1 VSFSVPR
8 NLSGRRSTRL
18 RSEAPG
24 TRTGGR
30 RPLRFGRRRAPNQQ
44 KRNESFA
51 NRNETFRV
59 ADPKSLKSLMVL
71 NQRFRGIVCFQSLN
85 HVFVSRSRRVHLF
98 DPKSLRPAGAARLF
112 EKLRAAVGGRD
123 LARLV
128 WLRGCDGWTSGL
140 GFDDARIIAEAS
152 WKCRCFS
159 QVSNFQAQTQPNPPR
174 FFSFGGIPAPPIP
187 ESVQNKLRC
196 TAT

>member
-1 VSFSVPR
+1 
-8 NLSGRRSTRL
+8 
-18 RSEAPG
+18 
-24 TRTGGR
+24 
-30 RPLRFGRRRAPNQQ
+30 
-44 KRNESFA
+44 
-51 NRNETFRV
+51 
-59 ADPKSLKSLMVL
+59 MVL

-152 WKCRCFS
+152 WKCRCFLKFLIFKHKRS
-159 QVSNFQAQTQPNPPR
+159 QIPHDSFRLGEFRRRLSQNP
-174 FFSFGGIPAPPIP
+174 FKT
-187 ESVQNKLRC
+187 N
-196 TAT
+196 